1 MTKDKEHFTIGRL
14 TLPGYP
20 LPLGAN
26 ISGKGVQFSIFT
38 RNARSVTLE
47 LYANSEPDSPCDSI
61 QFDPQI
67 NKTGDIW
74 HIWVEGIKEGQL
86 YGYRVDGDY
95 NPEQGHRFNKFK
107 LLIDPYA
114 RAVSGNFNWNLS
126 DARGFEPGRN
136 NGEPICSTKDSGPGA
151 PKCIVINHD
160 FDWFD
165 RPLKRH
171 FSETV
176 IYEMHVRG
184 FSYHPSSPATS
195 KGTYKG
201 ISEMIPYLKD
211 LGVTAIELMPIQ
223 EFDESENINKN
234 PFTGE
239 KLKNYWGYSTITFFA
254 PRGRFSSSGTMGEQ
268 VYEFKEMVRDL
279 HNAGIEVILDVVFNH
294 TAEGDHTGPT
304 LCFRGIDN
312 SIYYMLEDNKRYYK
326 NYSGCGNTVN
336 CNNPI
341 VRSFIID
348 CLKFWVIEMHID
360 GFRFDLASILGRDE
374 QGNILAN
381 PPLLE
386 TISEDP
392 ILRNTKIIAEA
403 WDAAGAFQVGN
414 FPGRWAE
421 WNSKFR
427 DDVKRFWRGDDNSVG
442 ALATRITG
450 SADLYE
456 ASRSPLHS
464 INFITCHDGFTLND
478 LVCYSRKHNEANG
491 ENNRDGENNNISYNW
506 GYEGPDTTPMIAKTR
521 NRMVKNFIT
530 TLFVSQGTPMIL
542 AGDEF
547 RRTQSGNNNAYC
559 QDNEISWIDWTCV
572 EKYQEIHRFT
582 KMMIAFRKNH
592 IILRRKRFFKGSV
605 EHYFNSQDLT
615 WHGVEPG
622 KPDWTPGSRVLS
634 CVLSGEYGRKE
645 TGEIDKDIYIAMNSS
660 LFNKQIIIPESPSG
674 FPWRRVIDT
683 ALPSPDDFID
693 ETNAAAISDSR
704 YYLKRQ
710 SLIVLIAGK

>member
-1 MTKDKEHFTIGRL
+1 VTKEHFTIGRL

-26 ISGKGVQFSIFT
+26 ISGKGVQFSIFS

-47 LYANSEPDSPCDSI
+47 LFESSEPDSRCDSI
-61 QFDPQI
+61 PFDPQI

-107 LLIDPYA
+107 LLIDPYT

-126 DARGFEPGRN
+126 DARGYEQGHV
-136 NGEPICSTKDSGPGA
+136 NGEHILSTKDSGPGA

-171 FSETV
+171 FNETV
-176 IYEMHVRG
+176 IYELHVRG
-184 FSYHPSSPATS
+184 FSCHPSSPAS
-195 KGTYKG
+195 AKGTYKG
-201 ISEMIPYLKD
+201 LSEMIPYLKD
-211 LGVTAIELMPIQ
+211 LGVTAVELMPIQ
-223 EFDESENINKN
+223 EFDESENINVN
-234 PFTGE
+234 PSTGE
-239 KLKNYWGYSTITFFA
+239 KLRNYWGYSTITFFA
-254 PRGRFSSSGTMGEQ
+254 PRGRYAASGTLGEQ
-268 VYEFKEMVRDL
+268 VYEFKEMVRDF

-326 NYSGCGNTVN
+326 NYSGCGNTFN

-427 DDVKRFWRGDDNSVG
+427 DDVRKYWRGDDNTVG
-442 ALATRITG
+442 YLATRLTG

-478 LVCYSRKHNEANG
+478 LVSYSRKHNEANG

-506 GYEGPDTTPMIAKTR
+506 GYEGPDETPLVARTR
-521 NRMVKNFIT
+521 NRMIKNFIA

-547 RRTQSGNNNAYC
+547 RRTQQGNNNAYC
-559 QDNEISWIDWTCV
+559 QDNGISWIDWTRMDT
-572 EKYQEIHRFT
+572 YGEILRFT
-582 KMMIAFRKNH
+582 KYMISFRKRH
-592 IILRRKRFFKGSV
+592 SILRRKRFLKGSI
-605 EHYFNSQDLT
+605 ENYFNSPDLT
-615 WHGVEPG
+615 WHGTEPG
-622 KPDWTPGSRVLS
+622 KPDWTPESRVLAF
-634 CVLSGEYGRKE
+634 VLSGEYGRKE
-645 TGEIDKDIYIAMNSS
+645 AGSADKDIYVAMNSS
-660 LFNKQIIIPESPSG
+660 LYNKRIVIPESPSG
-674 FPWRRVIDT
+674 FPWKRIVDT
-683 ALPSPDDFID
+683 SMPSPDDFID
-693 ETNAAAISDSR
+693 ETDAQNIADST
-704 YYLKRQ
+704 YILKRQ
-710 SLIVLIAGK
+710 SLIVLVAGK